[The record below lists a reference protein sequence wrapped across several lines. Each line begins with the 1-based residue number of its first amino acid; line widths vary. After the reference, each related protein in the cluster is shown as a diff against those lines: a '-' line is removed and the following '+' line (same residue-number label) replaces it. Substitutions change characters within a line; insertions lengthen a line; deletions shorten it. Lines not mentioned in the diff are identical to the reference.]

1 MLDHNTMMSAAEQR
15 VRDTVFKTKEYELLN
30 VLEFDSNRKR
40 MSIIVKDLATGEL
53 TLYCKGADSAMFE
66 KSVCNSANSY
76 DTNLKAFSENG
87 WRTLVLAY
95 KRVNQNDYESYRAL
109 IDEANGDILNR
120 EEKISSAYDKIES
133 GLTVLGVT
141 SVEDRLQE
149 NVENT
154 LYSLRMAGIK
164 IWVLTGDKLETA
176 INISES
182 CKHFS
187 SDMFK
192 FVLKGLKNPNDVRSN
207 LTLIRQE

>member
-1 MLDHNTMMSAAEQR
+1 M
-15 VRDTVFKTKEYELLN
+15 VVKVKEYEILN

-40 MSIIVKDLATGEL
+40 MSIIVKDLATNEDI
-53 TLYCKGADSAMFE
+53 LYCKGADSAMFE
-66 KSVCNSANSY
+66 KSVCNSARSY
-76 DTNLKAFSENG
+76 DACLKKFSENG

-95 KRVNQNDYESYRAL
+95 KLLNKQEYESYRSL
-109 IDEANGDILNR
+109 IDEANNDILNR
-120 EEKISSAYDKIES
+120 DERISNAYSQIES
-133 GLTVLGVT
+133 GLTVIGVT

-154 LYSLRMAGIK
+154 LFSLRMAGIK

-207 LTLIRQE
+207 LALIKQE